1 MAAAASWWGAQT
13 FGRCAPRMP
22 ALGSIRKCAQSM
34 HAATSQDVEIMLG
47 VDGTISRGVF
57 FLFLLFRAPVNLNSM
72 FKRVKIRV
80 PWAFFP
86 FLLSEQY

>member
-57 FLFLLFRAPVNLNSM
+57 FSVSSFSSSGKL
-72 FKRVKIRV
+72 
-80 PWAFFP
+80 
-86 FLLSEQY
+86 EQYVQESQDTRTMGLFSLFAF